1 MLRIL
6 AALFL
11 ALSLA
16 ACSGDRTW
24 APDDEVARARYVHDG
39 PPEIALFTVV
49 ANRSDEGAHS
59 AIMINGSERVI
70 FDPAGTWYHPWA
82 PIRHD
87 THFGITP
94 RIEAR
99 YIDYHTRVTYRT
111 YVHRLRVTPEVAER
125 ALALAKAY
133 PPVPNAFCADST
145 SDILRQAGIPVER
158 TMFPK
163 RLMDDFSAL
172 PGVTASLHVDDDSD
186 DNTGVLT
193 AQELEA
199 SSGQ

>member
-6 AALFL
+6 VALALAL
-11 ALSLA
+11 ALS

-49 ANRSDEGAHS
+49 NNRSGEGGHS
-59 AIMINGSERVI
+59 ALMINADERVI

-87 THFGITP
+87 THYGITP
-94 RIEAR
+94 QIEDR

-111 YVHRLRVTPEVAER
+111 VVQRLPVTPEVAAR
-125 ALALAKAY
+125 ALAAAQSY

-145 SDILRQAGIPVER
+145 SDILRQAGVPVAR
-158 TMFPK
+158 TMFPN
-163 RLMDDFSAL
+163 RLKEAFGAL
-172 PGVTASLHVDDDSD
+172 PGVSERTYTDTDSD
-186 DNTGVLT
+186 DNSGILA
-193 AQELEA
+193 AQQRQA
-199 SSGQ
+199 AGG